1 MCNLLTVA
9 TYQTSSL
16 LGRKKE
22 LDGLSIGNPQGL
34 AQGARQPVA
43 WSDDVKE
50 LLSCTW
56 RGDPQQRCS
65 AGHAAGV
72 LTRLEVSGGPDPL
85 AANMACCVIA

>member
-1 MCNLLTVA
+1 MRLLYEQRCQRA
-9 TYQTSSL
+9 ERIIEARSRRQSA
-16 LGRKKE
+16 
-22 LDGLSIGNPQGL
+22 
-34 AQGARQPVA
+34 AQVVVGGERPRLPVA

-50 LLSCTW
+50 LLAVSW
-56 RGDPQQRCS
+56 RGDPQERCS